1 MYYLTHN
8 MSATASW
15 EGAGVGGSTGGTY
28 HWTAHSFS
36 PVTGQEVEISFT
48 HNHNS
53 YANYNGSE
61 GWAVGAHN
69 EFPVQGTR
77 PAGWLD
83 QPANATAEEGEE
95 GADGEKTEEPAAAPA
110 EEEAAAD
117 APAAEGEE
125 EGAEKEGEQDP
136 TQLPQRWPFLNMTG
150 YQYFS
155 KIFPVYKGYSSYIF
169 GNATMETQNETEAV
183 LDTEEVAQGE
193 AEEDARLRGVKSP
206 MVFNDMPDI
215 GGFPPIQKSNNLVK
229 VKWPKW
235 WIA

>member
-1 MYYLTHN
+1 
-8 MSATASW
+8 
-15 EGAGVGGSTGGTY
+15 
-28 HWTAHSFS
+28 
-36 PVTGQEVEISFT
+36 
-48 HNHNS
+48 
-53 YANYNGSE
+53 
-61 GWAVGAHN
+61 
-69 EFPVQGTR
+69 VQGTR

-83 QPANATAEEGEE
+83 QAANATAEEGEE
-95 GADGEKTEEPAAAPA
+95 GAADAEKKEEEEPAAAA
-110 EEEAAAD
+110 EEEAA
-117 APAAEGEE
+117 PAEGEE
-125 EGAEKEGEQDP
+125 EDAAQQDNS
-136 TQLPQRWPFLNMTG
+136 TQFPKRWPFMNMTG

-169 GNATMETQNETEAV
+169 GNATVEAQNETEAV
-183 LDTEEVAQGE
+183 LDTEEVQQGE